1 VRLSHW
7 PLRDRTSIAGIG
19 ETRYW
24 KAGGAT
30 SSEFELAC
38 EAVKRALA
46 DAGLSLADVDGL
58 SVYSGERSEPTELA
72 QALGLRQLR
81 YVSLY
86 PGGGNSACAVVHH
99 AALAVAAG
107 SADVVVCYRS
117 ICQGQFGRF
126 GGARVGSGTARG
138 PVGSSVGG
146 RNAFSMPLGLMTAAQ
161 NYALEARRHMY
172 EYGTRSE
179 HFGMI
184 SVACYA
190 NAQRN
195 PRAVM
200 YGRPLTLEDHQR
212 SRMIADPYHLFDCC
226 QESDGACAVVVTTTE
241 RARDLRCK
249 PVLIASAAEGLAPG
263 DGGDR
268 FRRPAELWTSAG
280 LQGVARDLYARA
292 GIGPEDIDVA
302 QLYENFTGQVLM
314 TIEDFQFCAKGEGGS
329 FVEGGTL
336 EWPKGK
342 LPINTAGGNLAEAYI
357 HGLSLV
363 NEGVRQLRGEST
375 SPVADAE
382 HCLVVAGP
390 SAPPSSALILRKWR

>member
-1 VRLSHW
+1 MHSSPW
-7 PLRDRTSIAGIG
+7 ALRDRTSIAGIG
-19 ETRYW
+19 ETEYW

-30 SSEFELAC
+30 RTEFELAC
-38 EAVKRALA
+38 DAVKRAVA

-58 SVYSGERSEPTELA
+58 TVYSGERSAPYELA
-72 QALGLRQLR
+72 QALGLRDLR

-107 SADVVVCYRS
+107 SAEVVVCYRS

-126 GGARVGSGTARG
+126 GSARVGSGTARG
-138 PVGSSVGG
+138 AVGSTVGG
-146 RNAFSMPLGLMTAAQ
+146 RDAFTMPLGLMSPAQ
-161 NYALEARRHMY
+161 NYALEARRHMH

-200 YGRPLTLEDHQR
+200 RGRPLSLEDHQR
-212 SRMIADPYHLFDCC
+212 SRMIADPYRLFDCC
-226 QESDGACAVVVTTTE
+226 QESDGACAVVVTGTS
-241 RARDLRCK
+241 RARDLRRP
-249 PVLIASAAEGLAPG
+249 PVLIAGAAEGLAAG

-268 FRRPAELWTSAG
+268 LRRPPELWTSAG
-280 LQGVARDLYARA
+280 LAGVARDLYARA
-292 GIGPEDIDVA
+292 GVGPKEIDVA

-314 TIEDFQFCAKGEGGS
+314 AIEDFGFCAKGEGGL

-336 EWPKGK
+336 EWPHGN

-375 SPVADAE
+375 SQVDGAE

-390 SAPPSSALILRKWR
+390 SAPPSSALILRRSV

>member
-1 VRLSHW
+1 LNTW

-19 ETRYW
+19 ETEYR

-30 SSEFELAC
+30 RPEFELAC
-38 EAVKRALA
+38 EAVQRAVA

-58 SVYSGERSEPTELA
+58 CVYRSERSDPYEMA
-72 QALGLRQLR
+72 QALGLRDLR
-81 YVSLY
+81 FVSLY
-86 PGGGNSACAVVHH
+86 PGGGNSACGVVHH
-99 AALAVAAG
+99 AALAVGAG
-107 SADVVVCYRS
+107 SAEVVVCYRS

-126 GGARVGSGTARG
+126 GGARVGTGTARG
-138 PVGSSVGG
+138 AVGSTVGG
-146 RNAFSMPLGLMTAAQ
+146 RDAFTMPLGLMSPAQ
-161 NYALEARRHMY
+161 MYALEARRHMH
-172 EYGTRSE
+172 EFGTRSE

-200 YGRPLTLEDHQR
+200 HGRPLTLEEHQR
-212 SRMIADPYHLFDCC
+212 SRMIADPYRLFDCC
-226 QESDGACAVVVTTTE
+226 QESDGACAVVVTSTE
-241 RARDLRCK
+241 RARDLRRP
-249 PVLIASAAEGLAPG
+249 PVLIAGAAEGLPAG

-268 FRRPAELWTSAG
+268 MRRAPELWTSAG
-280 LQGVARDLYARA
+280 LAGVARDLYARA
-292 GIGPEDIDVA
+292 GVGPSEIDVA

-314 TIEDFQFCAKGEGGS
+314 TIEDFGFCTKGEGGP

-336 EWPKGK
+336 EWPHGK

-375 SPVADAE
+375 SQVDGAE

-390 SAPPSSALILRKWR
+390 SAPPSSALILRRSA

>member
-1 VRLSHW
+1 VKPW
-7 PLRDRTSIAGIG
+7 PLRDRTSIVGIG
-19 ETRYW
+19 ETKYW
-24 KAGGAT
+24 KAGGADRT
-30 SSEFELAC
+30 EFELAC
-38 EAVKRALA
+38 QAIRRAVE
-46 DAGLSLADVDGL
+46 DAGLSLADIDGL
-58 SVYSGERSEPTELA
+58 SVYSGERSEPTDVA
-72 QALGLRQLR
+72 QTLGLGALR

-86 PGGGNSACAVVHH
+86 PGGGNSACAIVHH
-99 AALAVAAG
+99 AAQAVASG

-126 GGARVGSGTARG
+126 GQARVGSGTARG
-138 PVGSSVGG
+138 PVGSTVGG
-146 RNAFSMPLGLMTAAQ
+146 RQAFAMPVGLMSAAQ
-161 NYALEARRHMY
+161 SYALEARRHMY
-172 EYGTRSE
+172 EFGTTSR

-184 SVACYA
+184 SVACYT

-241 RARDLRCK
+241 RARDLKQR
-249 PVLIASAAEGLAPG
+249 PVRIAAAAEGLAPG

-268 FRRPAELWTSAG
+268 FRRPPELWTSAG
-280 LQGVARDLYARA
+280 LVETARDLWARA
-292 GIGPEDIDVA
+292 GIGPSEIDVA

-314 TIEDFQFCAKGEGGS
+314 TIEDFGFCKKGEGGP
-329 FVEGGTL
+329 FVESGAL
-336 EWPKGK
+336 DWPNGQ

-363 NEGVRQLRGEST
+363 HEGVRQLRGEST
-375 SPVADAE
+375 SQVADAE

-390 SAPPSSALILRKWR
+390 SAPPSSALILRRDR

>member
-1 VRLSHW
+1 MKSW

-24 KAGGAT
+24 KAGGADR
-30 SSEFELAC
+30 SEFELAC
-38 EAVKRALA
+38 EAVRRAVE

-58 SVYSGERSEPTELA
+58 SVYSGERSEPTDVA
-72 QALGLRQLR
+72 QALGLSALR

-126 GGARVGSGTARG
+126 GRARVGSGTARG
-138 PVGSSVGG
+138 PVGSTVAG
-146 RNAFSMPLGLMTAAQ
+146 RQAFSMPAGLMSAAQ
-161 NYALEARRHMY
+161 SYALEARRHMF

-190 NAQRN
+190 HAQRN

-212 SRMIADPYHLFDCC
+212 SRVIADPYHLFDCC
-226 QESDGACAVVVTTTE
+226 QESDGACAVVVTTSE
-241 RARDLRCK
+241 RARDLRRR
-249 PVLIASAAEGLAPG
+249 PVLIAGAAEGLAPG

-268 FRRPAELWTSAG
+268 FRRPPELWTSAG
-280 LQGVARDLYARA
+280 LAGVAHDLYARA
-292 GIGPEDIDVA
+292 GIGPADIDVA

-314 TIEDFQFCAKGEGGS
+314 TIEDFDFCKKGEGGP
-329 FVEGGTL
+329 FVEGGRL
-336 EWPKGK
+336 EWPNGG

-363 NEGVRQLRGEST
+363 NEAVRQLRGDST
-375 SPVADAE
+375 AQVDGAE

-390 SAPPSSALILRKWR
+390 SAPPSSALILRRDR